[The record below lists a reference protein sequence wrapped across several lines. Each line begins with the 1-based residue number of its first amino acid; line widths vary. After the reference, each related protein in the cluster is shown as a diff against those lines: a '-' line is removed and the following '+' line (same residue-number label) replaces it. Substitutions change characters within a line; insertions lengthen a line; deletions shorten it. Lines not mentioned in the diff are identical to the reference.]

1 MALTPAR
8 TMPGVLELLPRDQ
21 IAFQRMLDVIRRNY
35 ERFGFLPVET
45 PVIEF
50 SDVLL
55 TKTGGETERQVYFV
69 QSTGALN
76 AADKTHDGVP
86 ELALRFDLTVPLA
99 RYVAEHEHD
108 LSFPFRRYQMQRV
121 YRGERAQ
128 RGRFREFYQC
138 DIDVIGKD
146 ALSVRYDAEM
156 PAVIY
161 SVFREL
167 DIGPFTIQ
175 LNNRKLMRGFF
186 EGLGIADGE
195 QQMLVLR
202 EVDKLD
208 KRGADYVR
216 DDADRRG
223 VRLER
228 RGGRQD
234 PRLRAGALD
243 LAAGRARQA
252 RRAGRRHRNDG
263 AGPRRTARSAGPDPG
278 ASACRETHY
287 ALNLSIARGLDYY
300 TGTVYE
306 TTLNDHPQIGSIC
319 SGGRYENLAGHYT
332 KSKLPG
338 VGISIGLTRLF
349 WQLRDAGLVDT
360 AKSTVDVLVTQMD
373 EAQLPAYLALASELR
388 AAGIATEVVLEGG
401 KLGKQ
406 FKYADRAG
414 IRFVVVLGEDE
425 TRARRGD
432 GEGPASRGAV
442 RGGARRTGQGAAG
455 GAGAGSGDGVKPTAG
470 DPEQIRAIHPRGSS
484 EHNRHHRPRR
494 HSLTRAQ
501 LVAVARHGDK
511 VSTGS
516 GRARARAAR
525 RRFPRRKGQLR
536 RTDLRR
542 HHRLR
547 QQCRQ
552 AAGRAPR
559 ARRIARWQ
567 CACARKARCWKN
579 CSTT

>member
-8 TMPGVLELLPRDQ
+8 TMPGVLELLPLDQ
-21 IAFQRMLDVIRRNY
+21 IAFQRMLDTIRRNF

-69 QSTGALN
+69 QSTGAL
-76 AADKTHDGVP
+76 AKEGTP

-146 ALSVRYDAEM
+146 SLSTRYDAEL

-161 SVFREL
+161 SVFREM
-167 DIGPFTIQ
+167 DIGAFTIQ
-175 LNNRKLMRGFF
+175 LNNRKLMRGYF
-186 EGLGIADGE
+186 ESLGVADPE

-216 DDADRRG
+216 DTLTGEGFGLSPEAVGKILDFVQVRSSSLADAFA
-223 VRLER
+223 RL
-228 RGGRQD
+228 D
-234 PRLRAGALD
+234 ALGNGPEA
-243 LAAGRARQA
+243 LEQGRAELKEVLGLIRDF
-252 RRAGRRHRNDG
+252 GV
-263 AGPRRTARSAGPDPG
+263 P
-278 ASACRETHY
+278 ETHF

-319 SGGRYENLAGHYT
+319 SGGRYENLASQYT

-349 WQLRDAGLVDT
+349 WQLREAGLLGSVR
-360 AKSTVDVLVTQMD
+360 STVDVLVTQMD
-373 EAQLPAYLALASELR
+373 PAQLPAYLAIASELR
-388 AAGIATEVVLEGG
+388 AAGIATEVVLETG
-401 KLGKQ
+401 KLAKQ

-414 IRFVVVLGEDE
+414 IRFALVLGEDE
-425 TRARRGD
+425 AAKGVVTVKDLRRGD
-432 GEGPASRGAV
+432 QFE
-442 RGGARRTGQGAAG
+442 
-455 GAGAGSGDGVKPTAG
+455 
-470 DPEQIRAIHPRGSS
+470 
-484 EHNRHHRPRR
+484 
-494 HSLTRAQ
+494 
-501 LVAVARHGDK
+501 VARGELAK
-511 VSTGS
+511 
-516 GRARARAAR
+516 A
-525 RRFPRRKGQLR
+525 LR
-536 RTDLRR
+536 VELE
-542 HHRLR
+542 
-547 QQCRQ
+547 Q
-552 AAGRAPR
+552 AAAMG
-559 ARRIARWQ
+559 Q
-567 CACARKARCWKN
+567 
-579 CSTT
+579 

>member
-8 TMPGVLELLPRDQ
+8 TMPGVLELLPLDQ
-21 IAFQRMLDVIRRNY
+21 IAFQRMLDTIRRNF

-45 PVIEF
+45 PVIEY

-55 TKTGGETERQVYFV
+55 TKSGGETERQVYFV
-69 QSTGALN
+69 QSTGAL
-76 AADKTHDGVP
+76 AKEGTP

-146 ALSVRYDAEM
+146 NLTTRYDAEL

-167 DIGPFTIQ
+167 DIGAFTIQ
-175 LNNRKLMRGFF
+175 LNNRKLMRGYF
-186 EGLGIADGE
+186 ESLGIVDGE

-216 DDADRRG
+216 DTLTGEAFGLSTEVAAKILDFVQVRSTSLDDAFAKLDALGSGSEALEQGREELKEVLGLIRDFG
-223 VRLER
+223 V
-228 RGGRQD
+228 
-234 PRLRAGALD
+234 P
-243 LAAGRARQA
+243 
-252 RRAGRRHRNDG
+252 
-263 AGPRRTARSAGPDPG
+263 
-278 ASACRETHY
+278 ETHF

-319 SGGRYENLAGHYT
+319 SGGRYENLASQYT

-349 WQLRDAGLVDT
+349 WQLRDAGLLG
-360 AKSTVDVLVTQMD
+360 AARSTVDVLVTQMD
-373 EAQLPAYLALASELR
+373 PAQLPAYLSIASELR
-388 AAGIATEVVLEGG
+388 AAGIATEVVLESG
-401 KLGKQ
+401 KLARQ

-414 IRFVVVLGEDE
+414 IRFAVVLGEDE
-425 TRARRGD
+425 LAKGVVTVKDLRRGD
-432 GEGPASRGAV
+432 QFE
-442 RGGARRTGQGAAG
+442 
-455 GAGAGSGDGVKPTAG
+455 
-470 DPEQIRAIHPRGSS
+470 
-484 EHNRHHRPRR
+484 
-494 HSLTRAQ
+494 
-501 LVAVARHGDK
+501 VARGELAK
-511 VSTGS
+511 
-516 GRARARAAR
+516 A
-525 RRFPRRKGQLR
+525 LR
-536 RTDLRR
+536 VELE
-542 HHRLR
+542 
-547 QQCRQ
+547 Q
-552 AAGRAPR
+552 AAAMG
-559 ARRIARWQ
+559 Q
-567 CACARKARCWKN
+567 
-579 CSTT
+579 